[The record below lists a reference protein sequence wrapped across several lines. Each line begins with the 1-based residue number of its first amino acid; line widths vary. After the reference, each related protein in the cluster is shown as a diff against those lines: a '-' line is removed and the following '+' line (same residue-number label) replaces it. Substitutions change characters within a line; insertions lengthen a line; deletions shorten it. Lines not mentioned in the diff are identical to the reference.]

1 MRPIPDTILT
11 LTAAVLLLITAA
23 VSCSGIRSG
32 DVTAVLSAA
41 DSLMKT
47 RPATA
52 LDTLRAI
59 DSTALSG
66 LSRKQTAYYRLL
78 MTEAKYKCW
87 MSVAKDTA
95 VFETAEYYRK
105 HGPESLYARAL
116 MISGTV
122 LQESG
127 RPVLALEA
135 YKAAEPVMEAVG
147 DYEQTGLLHTRIGEL
162 YQSSFVNTDHA
173 IERYRRAID
182 CFETGQVSHRLA
194 PAYLSLARMLL
205 PIEDSVDIWK
215 KTCTKGIYC
224 ARETNNLMC
233 IIDGMNQQAHYLQFC
248 RDYSDAK
255 DIAVKVL
262 KHYSGNCSFNYYRD
276 FLSIAAESYAEL
288 GMTDSAEIY
297 VDRIPARDAVSRMSR
312 YRISADIAEK
322 NNDWKKA
329 NQFLKLYHTTK
340 DSLLNDGRTAQLSD
354 KEQSLEIQNLELKHE
369 NEKFRLQKIT
379 YMAASIVAAAM
390 LLTSAVILRLR
401 KIKSK
406 ARESLSKMKTL
417 GVDVSDADWKKMND
431 SEIIFKYIDK
441 VVQKDGNSKL
451 SSEWVR
457 KQIILV
463 NDILDNFY
471 IYRGNDSLSSGL
483 SKLVDRSINK
493 KNARYM
499 TTVAVDILYPG
510 FLKYL
515 RTRYPKLTDM
525 DIYYIAMMICGFSSN
540 AQQILTGNKI
550 ESIYVARSKAGSKM
564 NSDIPLSKILTEELL
579 KYFGEQ
585 DANKEKS

>member
-41 DSLMKT
+41 DSLMKI

-162 YQSSFVNTDHA
+162 YQSTFVNTDHA
-173 IERYRRAID
+173 IERYRQAIE

-205 PIEDSVDIWK
+205 ADS
-215 KTCTKGIYC
+215 
-224 ARETNNLMC
+224 TNNALPY
-233 IIDGMNQQAHYLQFC
+233 IESGVRY
-248 RDYSDAK
+248 AK
-255 DIAVKVL
+255 DNKDTMWTAV
-262 KHYSGNCSFNYYRD
+262 G
-276 FLSIAAESYAEL
+276 AEL
-288 GMTDSAEIY
+288 LSWYYLYSKEYAKAAKT
-297 VDRIPARDAVSRMSR
+297 
-312 YRISADIAEK
+312 AEK
-322 NNDWKKA
+322 A
-329 NQFLKLYHTTK
+329 IHTFDMHPLGKGPLVT
-340 DSLLNDGRTAQLSD
+340 
-354 KEQSLEIQNLELKHE
+354 
-369 NEKFRLQKIT
+369 
-379 YMAASIVAAAM
+379 AAAF
-390 LLTSAVILRLR
+390 S
-401 KIKSK
+401 
-406 ARESLSKMKTL
+406 
-417 GVDVSDADWKKMND
+417 
-431 SEIIFKYIDK
+431 
-441 VVQKDGNSKL
+441 
-451 SSEWVR
+451 
-457 KQIILV
+457 
-463 NDILDNFY
+463 Y
-471 IYRGNDSLSSGL
+471 IYLNRDCRLIPSL
-483 SKLVDRSINK
+483 
-493 KNARYM
+493 
-499 TTVAVDILYPG
+499 
-510 FLKYL
+510 
-515 RTRYPKLTDM
+515 
-525 DIYYIAMMICGFSSN
+525 
-540 AQQILTGNKI
+540 
-550 ESIYVARSKAGSKM
+550 
-564 NSDIPLSKILTEELL
+564 
-579 KYFGEQ
+579 
-585 DANKEKS
+585 

>member
-1 MRPIPDTILT
+1 
-11 LTAAVLLLITAA
+11 
-23 VSCSGIRSG
+23 
-32 DVTAVLSAA
+32 
-41 DSLMKT
+41 
-47 RPATA
+47 
-52 LDTLRAI
+52 
-59 DSTALSG
+59 
-66 LSRKQTAYYRLL
+66 
-78 MTEAKYKCW
+78 
-87 MSVAKDTA
+87 
-95 VFETAEYYRK
+95 
-105 HGPESLYARAL
+105 
-116 MISGTV
+116 
-122 LQESG
+122 
-127 RPVLALEA
+127 
-135 YKAAEPVMEAVG
+135 
-147 DYEQTGLLHTRIGEL
+147 
-162 YQSSFVNTDHA
+162 
-173 IERYRRAID
+173 
-182 CFETGQVSHRLA
+182 
-194 PAYLSLARMLL
+194 
-205 PIEDSVDIWK
+205 
-215 KTCTKGIYC
+215 
-224 ARETNNLMC
+224 
-233 IIDGMNQQAHYLQFC
+233 
-248 RDYSDAK
+248 
-255 DIAVKVL
+255 
-262 KHYSGNCSFNYYRD
+262 
-276 FLSIAAESYAEL
+276 
-288 GMTDSAEIY
+288 
-297 VDRIPARDAVSRMSR
+297 
-312 YRISADIAEK
+312 
-322 NNDWKKA
+322 
-329 NQFLKLYHTTK
+329 
-340 DSLLNDGRTAQLSD
+340 
-354 KEQSLEIQNLELKHE
+354 
-369 NEKFRLQKIT
+369 
-379 YMAASIVAAAM
+379 MAASIVAAAM

>member
-162 YQSSFVNTDHA
+162 YQSTFVNTDHA
-173 IERYRRAID
+173 IERYRQAIE

-205 PIEDSVDIWK
+205 ADS
-215 KTCTKGIYC
+215 
-224 ARETNNLMC
+224 TNNALPY
-233 IIDGMNQQAHYLQFC
+233 IESGVRY
-248 RDYSDAK
+248 AK
-255 DIAVKVL
+255 DNKDTMWTAV
-262 KHYSGNCSFNYYRD
+262 G
-276 FLSIAAESYAEL
+276 AEL
-288 GMTDSAEIY
+288 LSWYYLYSKEYAKAAKTAEKAIHTFDMHPLGKGPLVTAAAFSYIYLNKLDSARMLLPRLPLKDMADTVTYLEAKY
-297 VDRIPARDAVSRMSR
+297 LLVKAELHLEDAL
-312 YRISADIAEK
+312 II
-322 NNDWKKA
+322 
-329 NQFLKLYHTTK
+329 K
-340 DSLLNDGRTAQLSD
+340 DSLTTLGKELLKKGKDADFEKMEQYYNVMNEKQELESRNTKNILYLLAIVLGITVTGFIILTRYVAIISRQKRELAETSDLFIQISD
-354 KEQSLEIQNLELKHE
+354 KL
-369 NEKFRLQKIT
+369 
-379 YMAASIVAAAM
+379 
-390 LLTSAVILRLR
+390 LLTYR
-401 KIKSK
+401 K
-406 ARESLSKMKTL
+406 
-417 GVDVSDADWKKMND
+417 
-431 SEIIFKYIDK
+431 YH
-441 VVQKDGNSKL
+441 QP
-451 SSEWVR
+451 
-457 KQIILV
+457 
-463 NDILDNFY
+463 DNFY
-471 IYRGNDSLSSGL
+471 RNI
-483 SKLVDRSINK
+483 SILINETFK
-493 KNARYM
+493 GDEIKAKTRRL
-499 TTVAVDILYPG
+499 ADILYPG
-510 FLKYL
+510 FLEHIQKKYNML
-515 RTRYPKLTDM
+515 NDNDLLIIALEISGLSIKSMAVISGRSEGSLYTARNRLT
-525 DIYYIAMMICGFSSN
+525 
-540 AQQILTGNKI
+540 Q
-550 ESIYVARSKAGSKM
+550 KAGS
-564 NSDIPLSKILTEELL
+564 SVPFSEFVSAELSSFI
-579 KYFGEQ
+579 
-585 DANKEKS
+585 N

>member
-162 YQSSFVNTDHA
+162 YQSTFVNTDHA
-173 IERYRRAID
+173 IERYRQAIE

-205 PIEDSVDIWK
+205 ADS
-215 KTCTKGIYC
+215 
-224 ARETNNLMC
+224 TNNALPY
-233 IIDGMNQQAHYLQFC
+233 IESGVRY
-248 RDYSDAK
+248 AK
-255 DIAVKVL
+255 DNKDTMWTAV
-262 KHYSGNCSFNYYRD
+262 G
-276 FLSIAAESYAEL
+276 AEL
-288 GMTDSAEIY
+288 LSWYYLYSKEYAKAAKT
-297 VDRIPARDAVSRMSR
+297 
-312 YRISADIAEK
+312 AEK
-322 NNDWKKA
+322 AIHTFDMHPLGKELLKKGKDA
-329 NQFLKLYHTTK
+329 DFEKMEQYYNVMNEKQELESRNTKNILY
-340 DSLLNDGRTAQLSD
+340 LLAIVLGITVTGFIILTRYVAIISRQKRELAETSDLFIQISD
-354 KEQSLEIQNLELKHE
+354 KL
-369 NEKFRLQKIT
+369 
-379 YMAASIVAAAM
+379 
-390 LLTSAVILRLR
+390 LLTYR
-401 KIKSK
+401 K
-406 ARESLSKMKTL
+406 
-417 GVDVSDADWKKMND
+417 
-431 SEIIFKYIDK
+431 YH
-441 VVQKDGNSKL
+441 QP
-451 SSEWVR
+451 
-457 KQIILV
+457 
-463 NDILDNFY
+463 DNFY
-471 IYRGNDSLSSGL
+471 RNI
-483 SKLVDRSINK
+483 SILINETFK
-493 KNARYM
+493 GDEIKAKTRRL
-499 TTVAVDILYPG
+499 ADILYPG
-510 FLKYL
+510 FLEHIQKKYNML
-515 RTRYPKLTDM
+515 NDNDLL
-525 DIYYIAMMICGFSSN
+525 IIALEISGLSIKSMAVISGRSEGSLYTARN
-540 AQQILTGNKI
+540 RLAQ
-550 ESIYVARSKAGSKM
+550 KAGS
-564 NSDIPLSKILTEELL
+564 SVPFSEFVSAELSSFI
-579 KYFGEQ
+579 
-585 DANKEKS
+585 N